1 MSELRENSTALRPD
15 AETGRP
21 LALVTELPRMPAD
34 DVAEQVVDAVHRDR
48 FWVLT
53 HPEYLAQ
60 VDRRARGIAAGDI
73 VVRGEVL

>member
-1 MSELRENSTALRPD
+1 MSELRENSTALRPG
-15 AETGRP
+15 AEAGRP

-34 DVAEQVVDAVHRDR
+34 DVAEQVVDAVRRDR

-53 HPEYLAQ
+53 HPEYLAL
-60 VDRRARGIAAGDI
+60 VDRRARGIAAGDV